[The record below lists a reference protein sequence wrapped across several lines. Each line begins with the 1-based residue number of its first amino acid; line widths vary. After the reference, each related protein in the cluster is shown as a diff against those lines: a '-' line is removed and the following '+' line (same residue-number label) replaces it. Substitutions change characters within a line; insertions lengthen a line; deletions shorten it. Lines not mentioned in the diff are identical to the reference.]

1 MTRWTICTVLVKQGR
16 HRSSATFFC
25 QTVKRNRQNDKEVI
39 LQVKRD
45 ALIGEAEA
53 RKESTIGDLFVIV
66 CFAPI
71 CISYIMD
78 KLIALL
84 SLFVSKIGESFH
96 FSLFPAEAKAAE
108 QEMEA
113 KFANDTMVS
122 FSFMIAFRK
131 DFPFVFESH

>member
-1 MTRWTICTVLVKQGR
+1 M
-16 HRSSATFFC
+16 
-25 QTVKRNRQNDKEVI
+25 
-39 LQVKRD
+39 QVKRD

-53 RKESTIGDLFVIV
+53 RKESTIGDLFIIV
-66 CFAPI
+66 RFAPI

-122 FSFMIAFRK
+122 FSFIIAFRK
-131 DFPFVFESH
+131 YFPIVCESHYCICKT

>member
-1 MTRWTICTVLVKQGR
+1 M
-16 HRSSATFFC
+16 
-25 QTVKRNRQNDKEVI
+25 
-39 LQVKRD
+39 QVKRD

-53 RKESTIGDLFVIV
+53 RKESTIGDLFLIV

-71 CISYIMD
+71 CISYIMH

-84 SLFVSKIGESFH
+84 SFSLFFSEIGESFH

-131 DFPFVFESH
+131 DFPFVFESHQCLCKT